1 MDIEINEKDPK
12 KLAAIV
18 CALEPSF
25 GAINLEDIKAP
36 ECFEVGRRQH
46 SYRYGMVD
54 EVAVCV
60 RQTCS
65 MSLRY
70 FAGFAQDSHSLR

>member
-1 MDIEINEKDPK
+1 
-12 KLAAIV
+12 
-18 CALEPSF
+18 
-25 GAINLEDIKAP
+25 
-36 ECFEVGRRQH
+36 
-46 SYRYGMVD
+46 MVD